1 MRRLARPHHR
11 AICAS
16 PFRNKIQKIFSEFIS
31 DFLLTTRGDFVFYAR
46 LFYVVRATPAD
57 RNFSANFKS
66 DVVDRCRYNKLT
78 IVPLLARTKNEV
90 VGGDVEF

>member
-1 MRRLARPHHR
+1 MRFAQ
-11 AICAS
+11 AY
-16 PFRNKIQKIFSEFIS
+16 FETKIKKIISKVIS

-78 IVPLLARTKNEV
+78 IVPLLARTNYEV